1 MNRLDLEG
9 RTAIVTGASAGLGLG
24 IAKRLAQSG
33 ARLALWD
40 RDEAALAGAAR
51 ELSALGE
58 VHTVT
63 VDVAVPDAVSAAAKQ
78 SLERLGVIDVLV
90 NNAGISGP
98 NAPTWEYPLEDW
110 RRVRR
115 LSYGHNRSM
124 LPRRPYSRLACL
136 PVRKPSEH
144 LATRRPKEPRPHR
157 QAACDDQP
165 GGALAL

>member
-9 RTAIVTGASAGLGLG
+9 RTAIVTGAAAGLGLG

-58 VHTVT
+58 VHAVT
-63 VDVAVPDAVSAAAKQ
+63 VDVAVPDAVLAAAKQ
-78 SLERLGVIDVLV
+78 ALDRLGGIEVLV

-98 NAPTWEYPLEDW
+98 NAPIWEYPLEDW

-115 LSYGHNRSM
+115 LSYGRNRSM
-124 LPRRPYSRLACL
+124 RPRRPYSRLACF
-136 PVRKPSEH
+136 
-144 LATRRPKEPRPHR
+144 
-157 QAACDDQP
+157 Q
-165 GGALAL
+165 